1 MWRLIILSIVVSISA
16 ATALEPAAAGEKRSA
31 HPNNNVDYDSPKKQQ
46 AHKKEG
52 RTLDYD
58 YGSVYCHQGCA
69 GGFTGVL
76 RGTARNPGMKR

>member
-1 MWRLIILSIVVSISA
+1 MWRLIMLFIVVSISA

-31 HPNNNVDYDSPKKQQ
+31 HPNKPKKQQ
-46 AHKKEG
+46 ANKKEG

-76 RGTARNPGMKR
+76 SGTARNPGMKR

>member
-1 MWRLIILSIVVSISA
+1 MWRLIMLFIVVSISA

-31 HPNNNVDYDSPKKQQ
+31 HPNNNVDYDSPKQQ
-46 AHKKEG
+46 ANKKEG

-76 RGTARNPGMKR
+76 SGTARNPGMKR